1 MVEEATKA
9 LFPGPLWMAL
19 DVAQDPDGDAADGP
33 PPLLQA
39 PGAGVLNSERTL
51 NLARYYL
58 PDLDMVSDPCK
69 SDVRAFYRSFLQK
82 KLWAAKMVDS
92 WGKLP
97 DGVLDGNMQAF
108 GSLDECLSIHVEP
121 EGSNHF
127 KGQYCVISF
136 KNATQANV
144 TAGESFGNEEETRLA
159 DPRLRLAPFIGSF
172 GPFMPVAMYGTC
184 QPSTC
189 TDDQLAES
197 LSNVVKTQ
205 GLNVSFVMCQ
215 TDAPPTLDYNAG
227 DVIMIVV
234 LTLLCLTAVAATVV
248 DVWIINTD
256 QQDLRNGRLKYL
268 LVFSIYTNLTK
279 MFRINTSKNSEVISC
294 LHGMR
299 VLSMTWVV
307 WGHQMGL
314 TLFFSINAFSAAA
327 KYLQNSWMNQII
339 LNAFPSVDSF
349 FFMSGL
355 LVAYG
360 LTKEFERTR
369 KFNPLVYYIHRF
381 IRLSPPILLLSG
393 FLAVFSPLL
402 VRGVLAPSSD
412 APGSLS
418 SLCRRYWW
426 RDAFFMTNFFFSESN
441 TDSCLGVCWY
451 TAVDFQLFLVTPLI
465 FLPLLYRRKPGA
477 VWMGFVTLLSV
488 IIPATITAVNEL
500 PPATILDITPEKSMA
515 EMKLIYT
522 APWCRAPPY
531 LMGMWLGYIL
541 WTCREK
547 VTLKKWQVVGG
558 WCAAIAMALAVI
570 FGLQDYN
577 TLSGQVL
584 PYDPVVSILYSGLHR
599 LAWGAALLWVVF
611 ACHNG
616 YGGPVNDFLSHPSW
630 QPVSRL
636 TYTMFLVAIPI
647 QMMIYFYS
655 MHMQLYFSHLNK
667 ILETVGVLF
676 LSGLA
681 AVGISLLAEAPVL
694 GMERIL
700 LRKSQ

>member
-1 MVEEATKA
+1 MMRVWGLLAMCIVSCVGGPPLRSSSLAQDHNSIQESLHPRVVVEVDVAKDQEDLLKDGAIHYQEPDEEEKSWAMVEEATKA
-9 LFPGPLWMAL
+9 LFPGPLWTAL
-19 DVAQDPDGDAADGP
+19 DVAQDHDGDAADGP
-33 PPLLQA
+33 PPLLQESGGEGVVGGGQA
-39 PGAGVLNSERTL
+39 TSLAG
-51 NLARYYL
+51 YYL
-58 PDLDMVSDPCK
+58 PHTGSSSSSDSCT
-69 SDVRAFYRSFLQK
+69 SDVQVVLMAIMNEER
-82 KLWAAKMVDS
+82 WALKMVDS

-97 DGVLDGNMQAF
+97 DGVLDGNTQAF

-127 KGQYCVISF
+127 KGQYCLVSL
-136 KNATQANV
+136 KTLP
-144 TAGESFGNEEETRLA
+144 GNETEEEVYETDARPRILTSMGSASQMLA
-159 DPRLRLAPFIGSF
+159 MSS
-172 GPFMPVAMYGTC
+172 YGTC
-184 QPSTC
+184 LPSTC
-189 TDDQLAES
+189 TGEQLAES
-197 LSNVVKTQ
+197 LEVVLEPQ

-279 MFRINTSKNSEVISC
+279 MFRINTSKNKEVISC

-299 VLSMTWVV
+299 VMSMTWVV
-307 WGHQMGL
+307 WCHQYL
-314 TLFFSINAFSAAA
+314 ITISVTANKHTAIN

-360 LTKEFERTR
+360 LTKEFERKKR
-369 KFNPLVYYIHRF
+369 FNPLVYYVHRF

-418 SLCRRYWW
+418 YLCRRYWW
-426 RDAFFMTNFFFSESN
+426 IDGLFITNYFFNGVNMK
-441 TDSCLGVCWY
+441 SCLPVCWY

-477 VWMGFVTLLSV
+477 VWLGCVTLLSV
-488 IIPATITAVNEL
+488 MIPAIITGVNHL
-500 PPATILDITPEKSMA
+500 PPTQVTNAPPSMMED
-515 EMKLIYT
+515 EMKLVYT
-522 APWCRAPPY
+522 KPWCRAPPY

-577 TLSGQVL
+577 TFSDQVL

-616 YGGPVNDFLSHPSW
+616 YGASV
-630 QPVSRL
+630 
-636 TYTMFLVAIPI
+636 
-647 QMMIYFYS
+647 
-655 MHMQLYFSHLNK
+655 FSNREYH
-667 ILETVGVLF
+667 
-676 LSGLA
+676 
-681 AVGISLLAEAPVL
+681 
-694 GMERIL
+694 
-700 LRKSQ
+700 